1 MVTAKLRNRYL
12 SFCPLIGPKATL
24 FVSINNLK
32 WSIAMARINFEDSLY
47 SDIRFINLISKC
59 GSLEFALGSLI
70 RAWGLGQKYYLN
82 EETNRMIPLKKWN
95 QQGIKMD
102 IIEVGL
108 AEIIDD
114 HVYIKGAEKQF
125 AWLLR
130 QRAAGV
136 ASHKARS
143 AHGVKNPTVVEPP
156 STDVEVWRSSYS
168 YSPSSSNSISNT
180 VDVVLIQTP
189 PENKFVKENTL
200 ESNSVQRFED
210 SYKPEVLEFKK
221 IIDQFEITSM
231 PSLKR
236 IVPDIAKGFNYK
248 TQDFKDWCESAINSK
263 AMKNIDNNNDRAR
276 YFVAAIKRE
285 IGLTK

>member
-1 MVTAKLRNRYL
+1 
-12 SFCPLIGPKATL
+12 
-24 FVSINNLK
+24 
-32 WSIAMARINFEDSLY
+32 MARINFEDSIY
-47 SDIRFINLISKC
+47 SDFRFINLVNKC
-59 GSLEFALGSLI
+59 GSVEFALGSLV
-70 RAWGLGQKYYLN
+70 RAWHLGQKYYLN
-82 EETNRMIPLKKWN
+82 EKTNRMIPLKKWN

-130 QRAAGV
+130 QKAAGV

-143 AHGVKNPTVVEPP
+143 ARGVKNPTMVEPP
-156 STDVEVWRSSYS
+156 STEAGVWRSSYS
-168 YSPSSSNSISNT
+168 YSSSSSISNT

-189 PENKFVKENTL
+189 PENQLVNKNII
-200 ESNSVQRFED
+200 SSVQKFED
-210 SYKPEVLEFKK
+210 SFKPEVLEFKK

-263 AMKNIDNNNDRAR
+263 AMKNIDNANDRAR